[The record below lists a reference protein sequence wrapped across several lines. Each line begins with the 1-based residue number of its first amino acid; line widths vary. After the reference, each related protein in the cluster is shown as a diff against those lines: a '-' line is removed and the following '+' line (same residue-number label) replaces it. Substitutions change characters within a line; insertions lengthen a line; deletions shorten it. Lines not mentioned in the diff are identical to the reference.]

1 MEIRVTGALVFGQIL
16 GNGTL
21 NLEIE
26 EGTTIE
32 GLLNILAGKFG
43 RLFEKMV
50 FRPDG
55 KGVKQTVL
63 VIVNGTPHW
72 NLRDRLASPLR
83 QGDTVKLAPMITGG

>member
-1 MEIRVTGALVFGQIL
+1 MFKQIL
-16 GNGTL
+16 GGGQPL

-26 EGTTIE
+26 EGTTLE

-43 RLFEKMV
+43 RPFEKMV

-55 KGVKQTVL
+55 KGIKQTVL

-83 QGDTVKLAPMITGG
+83 QGDTIKLTPMVTGG